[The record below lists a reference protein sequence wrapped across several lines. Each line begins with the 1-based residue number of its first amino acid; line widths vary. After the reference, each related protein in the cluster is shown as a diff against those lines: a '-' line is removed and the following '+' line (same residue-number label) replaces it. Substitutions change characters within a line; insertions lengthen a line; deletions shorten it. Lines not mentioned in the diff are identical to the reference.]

1 MQPRSNSGR
10 RRGNLAPVM
19 TVLTSTS
26 RRQDFTLGHS
36 TSAYF
41 SFFPPALF
49 FPSYLLWNALKLQRV
64 PSPRTM
70 CSQARQQRM
79 PIQMKSVL
87 QLLQSWDHF
96 TWFWQ
101 IFFFLK
107 KATIKVSHLVSFQW
121 KGFESGKN
129 TKQLIIICCSES
141 LVCEF
146 CFLLPVSTEH
156 TRPKRN
162 IRSTWNS
169 VPNLQTSYHDCTCKL
184 VR

>member
-1 MQPRSNSGR
+1 METWHRWWQFWHRLQGGR
-10 RRGNLAPVM
+10 
-19 TVLTSTS
+19 TSPSVTPLQLIFPS
-26 RRQDFTLGHS
+26 FLQLF
-36 TSAYF
+36 F
-41 SFFPPALF
+41 SLHISYETHWSSSEFPALEQCV
-49 FPSYLLWNALKLQRV
+49 LKLGSRECQYKWNLC
-64 PSPRTM
+64 
-70 CSQARQQRM
+70 CSFYRAGTTLHGSDRY
-79 PIQMKSVL
+79 
-87 QLLQSWDHF
+87 
-96 TWFWQ
+96 
-101 IFFFLK
+101 FFFK